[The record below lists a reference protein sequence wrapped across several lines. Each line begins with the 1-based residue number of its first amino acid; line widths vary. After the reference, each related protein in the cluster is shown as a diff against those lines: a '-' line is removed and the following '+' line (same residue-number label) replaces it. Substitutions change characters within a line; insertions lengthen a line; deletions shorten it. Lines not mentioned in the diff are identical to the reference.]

1 MATRLEHLIDDDVIE
16 RNDISQK
23 PKAQEKRQFNHK
35 VSRRG
40 LASSSIAQVR
50 SVLTR
55 PQLLQCADSYVN
67 NGMVRTLVDKS
78 VFFINPKRTTTAI
91 EPNDE
96 VLEGSSEQETKTLLK
111 EIAND
116 TLIIEMDG
124 YAPRPA
130 NIKDLRKK
138 IVRCNKR
145 VKLHDRSDKLLNS
158 KLVFGRAALEIIRFP
173 KSPDWPRHGEPMAL
187 RHLNSIRLV
196 DVDVDVRSGVFN
208 GYFYDE
214 GTGSG
219 FKETKRFIQAENLIP
234 IWHDDNNLYDNTN
247 YSGLSAVWTILSVS
261 QTDDV
266 INDEDGPEQVKALSA
281 AQGIVYPGSSKQG
294 DVDAMND
301 SLNQGTWTVTPFK
314 DFRAEVHDLGRDPM
328 QLINF
333 REGNAKYMAKCMNS
347 PLFLTFEDTAN
358 FATANQVM
366 QVYKSGMLERE
377 RTAWQGTLE
386 DYYYATILADHLN
399 IELKDVI
406 SAPINI
412 KVIFPDINFEVRADV
427 INADKILVDM
437 GVMNP
442 ADVAKDINRKD
453 LVERIEQEMADEEA
467 AQEQARQAAIKIALA
482 NRGQAP
488 QNGNGQVN
496 NGQQENP
503 QTNQQGNRQPP
514 FQVRS

>member
-1 MATRLEHLIDDDVIE
+1 MRIE
-16 RNDISQK
+16 TEK
-23 PKAQEKRQFNHK
+23 PRTVPKRRFTHN
-35 VSRRG
+35 VSRKG

-50 SVLTR
+50 SVLSR
-55 PQLLQCADSYVN
+55 PQLLQCADAYVN

-78 VFFINPKRTTTAI
+78 VFFINPKRTTTVI

-111 EIAND
+111 EIADD
-116 TLIIEMDG
+116 TLTIQMDG
-124 YAPRPA
+124 YPDKPA

-158 KLVFGRAALEIIRFP
+158 KLVFGRAALEINRFP
-173 KSPDWPRHGEPMAL
+173 TSPEWPRFGEPMAL

-196 DVDVDVRSGVFN
+196 DVDVDIRSGVFK

-214 GTGSG
+214 GSGSG
-219 FKETKRFIQAENLIP
+219 FKETKRFIKAENLIP

-266 INDEDGPEQVKALSA
+266 INDEDAPEQVKALSA
-281 AQGIVYPGSSKQG
+281 ATGIVYPGSNKQA

-301 SLNQGTWTVTPFK
+301 SLNQGTWTVTPFPE
-314 DFRAEVHDLGRDPM
+314 FRAEVHDLGRDPM

-412 KVIFPDINFEVRADV
+412 KVVFPDINFEVRADV

-453 LVERIEQEMADEEA
+453 LVERIEQEMAAEEA
-467 AQEQARQAAIKIALA
+467 AQEKARQDAIKIALA
-482 NRGQAP
+482 NRGQQQGQGQQG
-488 QNGNGQVN
+488 QNQ

-503 QTNQQGNRQPP
+503 QTNQQGNRPAP